1 MPKRSYNRILD
12 EHLHI
17 LIAQGNH
24 EAYERLK
31 KRYHCH
37 SLALC
42 RDILSQYCKTGVN
55 IKDLIAVCDRCFLL
69 TVKKYD
75 SSLNSFFT
83 FWKET
88 TTQKVMTYL
97 VNNSYGATPENTK
110 APLSLDQRN
119 DDKRPLVDTISE
131 TDEDYLWRRK
141 VFEIKSII
149 AKNDNYFTGQESALL
164 NFILDG
170 YTLAE
175 LEHSGV
181 MKKSTLYLT
190 FNTAVDKLQI
200 VLKTTKRNKH

>member
-1 MPKRSYNRILD
+1 
-12 EHLHI
+12 
-17 LIAQGNH
+17 
-24 EAYERLK
+24 
-31 KRYHCH
+31 
-37 SLALC
+37 
-42 RDILSQYCKTGVN
+42 
-55 IKDLIAVCDRCFLL
+55 
-69 TVKKYD
+69 
-75 SSLNSFFT
+75 
-83 FWKET
+83 
-88 TTQKVMTYL
+88 MTYL
-97 VNNSYGATPENTK
+97 VNNSYGATPENAK